1 VATRPSEPSRPS
13 VARPWLARYD
23 AGVPAEIEVPEGTL
37 DGLARAAA
45 QRDPDG
51 VALDFLGARTSFAEL
66 DDAINRF
73 ARALTGLGL
82 RGGQRVSLHLPT
94 CPPFV
99 VALLGTMRAG
109 GIAVPM
115 NPLYTEHELAGL
127 MEQAT
132 PALSVALDL
141 VHPRVAA
148 ARAEVGGEAAE
159 APIVC
164 VGIHQMLPAP
174 IRWLYP
180 LKARREKRWRPVA
193 DGPATPSLPALLA
206 RTPEGPVEPAAR
218 AGDPALLQPTGGTTG
233 LPKLAT
239 LSHRNL
245 VANAAQTRTWLTAGA
260 RPGDVMLCALPFFH
274 IYGLTVAMS
283 LSLMGGMT
291 QVMLPRFDAG
301 QVLKTAAKTR
311 PRFFPGAPVMYA
323 AVADHPRASR
333 YDLTSIECCV
343 SGAAP
348 LPPDVQQRFEA
359 ATGARMV
366 EGYGLSEASP
376 VTHCNPLDGE
386 RRSGSIGLP
395 FPSTGAR
402 IVDLETRSREVAP
415 GEPGE
420 LQVRGPQVMEGYW
433 GRPEETASVL
443 RDGWLATGD
452 VATMDEDGYFRIVDR
467 LKDLIIVGGLNV
479 YPREVE
485 EVLTSHPAVD
495 RAAVVAMADERQGEV
510 PQAFVTLRPGAVA
523 SADELIAHC
532 GESLARYKVPRR
544 LELRD
549 ELPVTFIGKVLRREL
564 GEGRRAG

>member
-1 VATRPSEPSRPS
+1 MATPSS
-13 VARPWLARYD
+13 ATRPWLARYD
-23 AGVPAEIEVPEGTL
+23 AGVAPEIEVPPGTL
-37 DGLARAAA
+37 DALARAAA
-45 QRDPDG
+45 ERDPDG
-51 VALDFLGARTSFAEL
+51 VATDFLGARMTFREL
-66 DDAINRF
+66 DGAIDRF

-94 CPPFV
+94 CPAFM

-115 NPLYTEHELAGL
+115 NPLYTEHELVGL
-127 MEQAT
+127 MGQTT
-132 PALSVALDL
+132 PALSVTLDL

-148 ARAEVGGEAAE
+148 ARAAVNGGAAE
-159 APIVC
+159 APVVC

-180 LKARREKRWRPVA
+180 LKARREGRWKPLEDTA
-193 DGPATPSLPALLA
+193 ATPSLPDLLA
-206 RTPEGPVEPAAR
+206 RTPDGPVAA
-218 AGDPALLQPTGGTTG
+218 AGRPEDPAVLQPTGGTTG
-233 LPKLAT
+233 VPRFAT

-245 VANAAQTRTWLTAGA
+245 LANAAQVRAWLAVEPQ
-260 RPGDVMLCALPFFH
+260 PGDAMLCALPLFH

-283 LSLMGGMT
+283 FSLMTAMT

-301 QVLKTAAKTR
+301 QVLKTIARTR
-311 PRFFPGAPVMYA
+311 PRFFPGAPIMYG
-323 AVADHPRASR
+323 AVADHPKAGA
-333 YDLTSIECCV
+333 YDLTSIECCI
-343 SGAAP
+343 SGSAALDP
-348 LPPDVQQRFEA
+348 ELQRRFEA

-386 RRSGSIGLP
+386 RRAGSIGLP
-395 FPSTGAR
+395 FPSTEAR
-402 IVDLETRSREVAP
+402 ILDLETRSRPVSP

-420 LQVRGPQVMEGYW
+420 LHVRGPQVMDGYW
-433 GRPEETASVL
+433 GRPEDTAAAF

-452 VATMDEDGYFRIVDR
+452 VATMDDDGYFRIVDR

-485 EVLTSHPAVD
+485 EVLTAHPAVD
-495 RAAVVAMADERQGEV
+495 RAAVVAMADERHGEV
-510 PQAFVTLRPGAVA
+510 PRAVCTLRPGA
-523 SADELIAHC
+523 SATPDELIAHC
-532 GESLARYKVPRR
+532 AESLARYKVPRR
-544 LELRD
+544 VELRD

-564 GEGRRAG
+564 SEETPAH

>member
-1 VATRPSEPSRPS
+1 MATRRSRPS

-23 AGVPAEIEVPEGTL
+23 AGVPPEIEVPAGTL
-37 DGLARAAA
+37 DGLARRAA

-51 VALDFLGARTSFAEL
+51 VALDFLGARTTFAEL
-66 DDAINRF
+66 DGAIDRF
-73 ARALTGLGL
+73 ARALAGMGV

-94 CPPFV
+94 CPAFV
-99 VALLGTMRAG
+99 VALLGAMRAG
-109 GIAVPM
+109 AIAVPM
-115 NPLYTEHELAGL
+115 NPLYTERELAGL
-127 MEQAT
+127 MEQTT

-141 VHPRVAA
+141 VQPRVAA
-148 ARAEVGGEAAE
+148 ARAGLGGGAAA
-159 APIVC
+159 APVVC
-164 VGIHQMLPAP
+164 VGIHQMLAAP

-180 LKARREKRWRPVA
+180 LKARREGRWRPLKDTA
-193 DGPATPSLPALLA
+193 ATPALPGLLA
-206 RTPEGPVEPAAR
+206 RTPGGPVEPAGR
-218 AGDPALLQPTGGTTG
+218 PEDPALLQPTGGTTG
-233 LPKLAT
+233 VPKFAT

-245 VANAAQTRTWLTAGA
+245 LANVAQVNAWLAVEP
-260 RPGDVMLCALPFFH
+260 RRGDAMLSALPYFH

-283 LSLMGGMT
+283 FSLLGGMT

-301 QVLKTAAKTR
+301 QVLKAAARTR
-311 PRFFPGAPVMYA
+311 PRFFPGAPIMYA
-323 AVADHPRASR
+323 AVADHPKAGG

-343 SGAAP
+343 SGSAP
-348 LPPDVQQRFEA
+348 LDPGLQRRFEA

-395 FPSTGAR
+395 FPSTDAR
-402 IVDLETRSREVAP
+402 ILDLETRTREVDA

-420 LQVRGPQVMEGYW
+420 LYVRGPQVMDGYW
-433 GRPEETASVL
+433 GQPGETAAAL
-443 RDGWLATGD
+443 RGGWLATGD

-485 EVLTSHPAVD
+485 EVLTAHPAVD
-495 RAAVVAMADERQGEV
+495 RAAVVAMADERHGELPRAV
-510 PQAFVTLRPGAVA
+510 CTLRPGA
-523 SADELIAHC
+523 SATPEELIAHC
-532 GESLARYKVPRR
+532 AESLAPYKVPRR
-544 LELRD
+544 VELRD

-564 GEGRRAG
+564 SEESRPA

>member
-1 VATRPSEPSRPS
+1 VATPRSRS
-13 VARPWLARYD
+13 SAARPWLARYS
-23 AGVPAEIEVPEGTL
+23 AGVAPEIEAPEGTL
-37 DGLARAAA
+37 DGLAREAAR
-45 QRDPDG
+45 RDPDG
-51 VALDFLGARTSFAEL
+51 VALDFLGARTSFREL
-66 DDAINRF
+66 DDAVDRF
-73 ARALTGLGL
+73 ARALAGLGL

-94 CPPFV
+94 CPAFV
-99 VALLGTMRAG
+99 IALLGTTRAG

-127 MEQAT
+127 MAQTT

-141 VHPRVAA
+141 VQPRVAA
-148 ARAEVGGEAAE
+148 ARAEANGEAAR

-180 LKARREKRWRPVA
+180 LKARREKRWRPLPDA
-193 DGPATPSLPALLA
+193 PHTPALPALLA
-206 RTPEGPVEPAAR
+206 RTPGGAVEPAAR
-218 AGDPALLQPTGGTTG
+218 GGDPALLQPTGGTTG
-233 LPKLAT
+233 LPRFAT

-245 VANAAQTRTWLTAGA
+245 LANAAQVRAWLAVDP
-260 RPGDVMLCALPFFH
+260 RPGDAMLSALPYFH

-283 LSLMGGMT
+283 FSLMGGMT

-301 QVLKTAAKTR
+301 QVLKTAARTR
-311 PRFFPGAPVMYA
+311 PRFFPGAPIMYA
-323 AVADHPRASR
+323 AVADHPRAGR
-333 YDLTSIECCV
+333 YDLTSIECCI
-343 SGAAP
+343 SGSAP
-348 LPPDVQQRFEA
+348 LSPDLQRRFEA

-376 VTHCNPLDGE
+376 VTHCNPLEGE
-386 RRSGSIGLP
+386 RRAGSIGLP
-395 FPSTGAR
+395 FPSTDAR
-402 IVDLETRSREVAP
+402 ILDLETRTRDVEP

-420 LQVRGPQVMEGYW
+420 LHVRGPQVMDGYW
-433 GRPEETASVL
+433 GRPEETAGAL

-485 EVLTSHPAVD
+485 EVLAAHPAVD
-495 RAAVVAMADERQGEV
+495 QAAVVAMADERQGEV
-510 PQAFVTLRPGAVA
+510 PRAFVTLRPGAVA

-532 GESLARYKVPRR
+532 AESLARYKVPRR

-549 ELPVTFIGKVLRREL
+549 ELPVTFIGKVLRRQLTE
-564 GEGRRAG
+564 EAAGP

>member
-1 VATRPSEPSRPS
+1 VATPRSEPSRPD

-23 AGVPAEIEVPEGTL
+23 EGVPAEIEVPDGTL
-37 DGLARAAA
+37 DLLARSAA
-45 QRDPDG
+45 QRAPG
-51 VALDFLGARTSFAEL
+51 AVALDFLGARTTFAEL
-66 DDAINRF
+66 DDAIDRF

-94 CPPFV
+94 CPAFV

-115 NPLYTEHELAGL
+115 NPLNTEHELAGL
-127 MEQAT
+127 MEQTA

-141 VHPRVAA
+141 VQPRVAA
-148 ARAEVGGEAAE
+148 ARAGLGAEAVG

-180 LKARREKRWRPVA
+180 LKARREKRWRPVE
-193 DGPATPSLPALLA
+193 DSTATPALPALLA
-206 RTPEGPVEPAAR
+206 RTPGGPVESAAR
-218 AGDPALLQPTGGTTG
+218 SEDAALLQPTGGTTG
-233 LPKLAT
+233 LPKFAT
-239 LSHRNL
+239 LTHRNL
-245 VANAAQTRTWLTAGA
+245 LANAAQVRAWLEVEP
-260 RPGDVMLCALPFFH
+260 RPGDAMLSALPYFH

-283 LSLMGGMT
+283 FSLIGGMT

-323 AVADHPRASR
+323 AVADHPRAGR

-348 LPPDVQQRFEA
+348 LPPDLQRRFEA
-359 ATGARMV
+359 VTGARMV

-376 VTHCNPLDGE
+376 VTHCNPLEGE

-395 FPSTGAR
+395 FPSTDAR
-402 IVDLETRSREVAP
+402 ILDLETRTRQVET

-420 LQVRGPQVMEGYW
+420 LHVRGPQVMDGYW
-433 GRPEETASVL
+433 NRPEETAAVL

-452 VATMDEDGYFRIVDR
+452 VATVDEDGYFRIVDR

-495 RAAVVAMADERQGEV
+495 QAAVVAMADERLGEV
-510 PQAFVTLRPGAVA
+510 PRAFVTLRPGAVA

-532 GESLARYKVPRR
+532 SESLAPYKVPRR

-564 GEGRRAG
+564 QSG

>member
-1 VATRPSEPSRPS
+1 M
-13 VARPWLARYD
+13 
-23 AGVPAEIEVPEGTL
+23 
-37 DGLARAAA
+37 
-45 QRDPDG
+45 
-51 VALDFLGARTSFAEL
+51 ALDFLGARTTFAEL
-66 DDAINRF
+66 DDAIDRF
-73 ARALTGLGL
+73 ARALAGLGL

-94 CPPFV
+94 CPAFV

-127 MEQAT
+127 MEQTA

-148 ARAEVGGEAAE
+148 ARAEAGGGGGGGADRLRRHPPDAAG
-159 APIVC
+159 ADPVA
-164 VGIHQMLPAP
+164 LPAQGP
-174 IRWLYP
+174 AREALEAGGG
-180 LKARREKRWRPVA
+180 LQGDAGAARRSWRAPRA
-193 DGPATPSLPALLA
+193 A
-206 RTPEGPVEPAAR
+206 RSSPAAR
-218 AGDPALLQPTGGTTG
+218 SEDAALLQPTGGTTG
-233 LPKLAT
+233 LPKFAT
-239 LSHRNL
+239 LTHRNL
-245 VANAAQTRTWLTAGA
+245 LANAAQVRAWLEVEP
-260 RPGDVMLCALPFFH
+260 RPGDAMLCALPYFH

-283 LSLMGGMT
+283 FSLIGGMT
-291 QVMLPRFDAG
+291 QVLLPRFDAG
-301 QVLKTAAKTR
+301 QVLKTAAKAR

-323 AVADHPRASR
+323 AVADHPRAGR

-348 LPPDVQQRFEA
+348 LPPDLQRRFEA
-359 ATGARMV
+359 VTGARMV

-376 VTHCNPLDGE
+376 VTHCNPLEGE

-395 FPSTGAR
+395 FPSTDAR
-402 IVDLETRSREVAP
+402 ILDLETRTRQVEP

-420 LQVRGPQVMEGYW
+420 LHVRGPQVMDGYW
-433 GRPEETASVL
+433 GRPEETAAVL

-452 VATMDEDGYFRIVDR
+452 VATVDEDGYFRIVDR

-495 RAAVVAMADERQGEV
+495 QAAVVAMADERLGEV
-510 PQAFVTLRPGAVA
+510 PRAFVTLRPGAVA

-532 GESLARYKVPRR
+532 AENLARYKVPRR

-564 GEGRRAG
+564 QSG